1 MISYHNFSLRNKLIT
16 ISMLTAAITLLLTCF
31 AFLIFETIRG
41 KNSEIDKLSSIGN
54 IIALHSGATL
64 SFYDKKTA
72 TETLA
77 DLRVEPTVLY
87 ACIYDINKS
96 IFADYSRSAGGN
108 HKKMIGKSQEAQV
121 HLAQFT
127 IKNRKLFQRNGIHLL
142 LPIIVSEEQ
151 VGSLYLHAGLD
162 QFYNRLYTY
171 LAVILAISLVA
182 TFIAFFLSAKLQK
195 SISIPIQKL
204 TDTMTQVSTS
214 KEYNLQVVPPKGSNE
229 TTLLY
234 QGFNRMLG
242 EIETRDRSLL
252 LTQYSMDHASD
263 GICWVT
269 KDGSISSASLG
280 ACKLLGFSRD
290 ALLHLSI
297 FQIWDNLSQQEWS
310 QFWNKTS
317 NAAKVHFSAQMLPNK
332 NVAIPVEGT
341 AHAIELDRKLCCILF
356 RNVSQRKE
364 LEMKLQQAEKLEAV
378 GTLAA
383 TVAHDLN
390 NILSGI
396 TSYPEV
402 LLLDLPEDS
411 ALRKPLQIIEQS
423 GLKAAAIVQ
432 DMLTLSRRNN
442 MITKSVNLN
451 LTILEYLH
459 SPEHKKML
467 EFHPL
472 VEIQTELANDLHCIA
487 ASPVHIAKCI
497 MNLAANGV
505 ESMVTGGDLIIRT
518 ENVFLEDPL
527 PGGPLR
533 DYKNVNKGEYVQLQI
548 TDFGVGISA
557 DDLRQI
563 YDPFYT
569 RKKMGRSGSGL
580 GMTIVWNSVVDH
592 KGYIT
597 VESKEGSGTCFSLY
611 FPADHGHGTEKQACT
626 TDIEDCMGIE
636 SVLVIDD
643 SAGQRTV
650 ASAMLTKLGYVVST
664 VASGQEAVNHLEK
677 HETDMLLLDMIM
689 PPGMDGLD
697 TYREIIKTYPQQK
710 VVIASGFA
718 ENTRVKKL
726 QKLGGGIFIK
736 KPYNL
741 LELGGAIR
749 QELAHSS

>member
-16 ISMLTAAITLLLTCF
+16 ISMLTAAFTLLLTCF

-64 SFYDKKTA
+64 SFNDKKTA

-96 IFADYSRSAGGN
+96 VFADYSRSAGGSN
-108 HKKMIGKSQEAQV
+108 DKKSLGKPAEQQV
-121 HLAQFT
+121 QPAQFT
-127 IKNRKLFQRNGIHLL
+127 NKKQKLFQRNGIHLL

-151 VGSLYLHAGLD
+151 IGSLYIHAGLD
-162 QFYNRLYTY
+162 QLYNRLYTY
-171 LAVILAISLVA
+171 LAVILAISFVA

-204 TDTMTQVSTS
+204 TDIMTKVSTS

-229 TTLLY
+229 ITLLY

-411 ALRKPLQIIEQS
+411 ELRRPLQVIEQS

-459 SPEHKKML
+459 SPEYKKML

-487 ASPVHIAKCI
+487 ASPVHITKCI
-497 MNLAANGV
+497 MNLTANGV

-527 PGGPLR
+527 HG
-533 DYKNVNKGEYVQLQI
+533 YKSVNKGEYVQLQI

-611 FPADHGHGTEKQACT
+611 FPADLNQCTETQAGT
-626 TDIEDCMGIE
+626 TDLEDCMGTE

-664 VASGQEAVNHLEK
+664 VASGQEAVDHLK
-677 HETDMLLLDMIM
+677 RHETDMLLLDMIM

-749 QELAHSS
+749 QELARSS